1 MDYTSFSEFIK
12 DFCTY
17 PLSLILLA
25 IIIVIAVVWF
35 FKYKPKEEA
44 EKRKRDDEFLRAQ
57 ERYEAFMGTQTQL
70 YQAAL
75 DNSTKAIENNTAV
88 VKMLT
93 ERINAVEA
101 NQRVTSDSLKD
112 LETKEDR
119 LIEKAVEINLMLKG
133 RDM

>member
-1 MDYTSFSEFIK
+1 MDYTSFSKFIK

-17 PLSLILLA
+17 PLSLVLLA
-25 IIIVIAVVWF
+25 IIVVITVVWL
-35 FKYKPKEEA
+35 FKYKPEIET
-44 EKRKRDDEFLRAQ
+44 ERRKRDDEFLRAQ
-57 ERYEAFMGTQTQL
+57 ERYESFMNTQTQL

-93 ERINAVEA
+93 ERINAIEA
-101 NQRVTSDSLKD
+101 NQKATSDSLKV

-133 RDM
+133 RDT

>member
-1 MDYTSFSEFIK
+1 
-12 DFCTY
+12 
-17 PLSLILLA
+17 
-25 IIIVIAVVWF
+25 
-35 FKYKPKEEA
+35 
-44 EKRKRDDEFLRAQ
+44 
-57 ERYEAFMGTQTQL
+57 MGTQTQL

-112 LETKEDR
+112 LEAKEDR

>member
-1 MDYTSFSEFIK
+1 MDYTSFSNFIK

-25 IIIVIAVVWF
+25 IIIVITTVWF

-57 ERYEAFMGTQTQL
+57 ERYEAFMETQTQL

-93 ERINAVEA
+93 ERKPYAKRKRYVISSFL
-101 NQRVTSDSLKD
+101 TFK
-112 LETKEDR
+112 K
-119 LIEKAVEINLMLKG
+119 
-133 RDM
+133 